1 MRSQMRSVE
10 PEVLIHGL
18 TTILSSVGDNIRLV
32 PSCAKPG
39 SVLDTILSGVLQDT
53 VEEGVSVE
61 KGNIGVCVL
70 LLECGGLVGEDGVEL
85 VNHVGVW

>member
-1 MRSQMRSVE
+1 MRSVE

-32 PSCAKPG
+32 PSCAKSG

-53 VEEGVSVE
+53 VEEGVGVE

-85 VNHVGVW
+85 VNHVSVW